1 MNNKIMQVLICMN
14 NKIKMVLI
22 ERATV
27 LFSYKIVQ
35 GGEYLQNTL
44 PLLTTIFFLVGTL
57 QRDPKIMI
65 LDVTRTLV

>member
-1 MNNKIMQVLICMN
+1 MQVLICMN

-35 GGEYLQNTL
+35 AW
-44 PLLTTIFFLVGTL
+44 
-57 QRDPKIMI
+57 
-65 LDVTRTLV
+65 RTLLVYTAKTHTLFGSFEIITNQIN